1 MSYFTSP
8 DITLGA
14 KLLEIIY
21 FVMGAVTL
29 YTGIKNAADR
39 ENPSRIGTAVF
50 WCSLGI
56 VLAFGRFI
64 PPAVNG
70 VLIIIMT
77 LPAIFKKVKIGKI
90 ETVPEE
96 TIQRMSEKIGM
107 KIFAPALAI
116 GLSAIIFAIF
126 LPSLGAMVGVG
137 AGIIFSIIILMFLSR
152 ENKPIVFLRDS
163 ERLLSTVGSL
173 SMLPMLLASL
183 GAVFTEAGV
192 GKVIA
197 DLVERVVPKGNVSLG
212 IVIFAVGMVLF
223 TMIMGNAFAAIT
235 VMTVGIGAPFAF
247 QYGADPAVVG
257 MLALT
262 CGFCGTLCT
271 PMAANFNIVPVA
283 MLDMKDR
290 MGVIKNQLLPAIL
303 ILGFQ
308 ILYMLLAGK

>member
-21 FVMGAVTL
+21 VVMGAITL

-39 ENPSRIGTAVF
+39 ENPSRIGTGIF

-64 PPAVNG
+64 PSVING
-70 VLIIIMT
+70 ALIILMT
-77 LPAIFKKVKIGKI
+77 IPAIFKKVKIGKI

-96 TIQRMSEKIGM
+96 SIQRMSEKIGM

-116 GLSAIIFAIF
+116 GISAIIFAVF
-126 LPSLGAMVGVG
+126 LPSLGAVVGVG
-137 AGIIFSIIILMFLSR
+137 AGIIVSIIILMLLSR
-152 ENKPIVFLRDS
+152 ENRPIVFLKDS
-163 ERLLSTVGSL
+163 ERLLSTVGPL

-183 GAVFTEAGV
+183 GAIFTEAGV
-192 GKVIA
+192 GGVIA
-197 DLVERVVPKGNVSLG
+197 DLVGRVVPKGNVNLG
-212 IVIFAVGMVLF
+212 IVIFAVGMALF

-235 VMTVGIGAPFAF
+235 VMTVGIGAPFALN
-247 QYGADPAVVG
+247 YGADPAVVG

-290 MGVIKNQLLPAIL
+290 MGVIKNQLLPAVL
-303 ILGFQ
+303 ILVFQ
-308 ILYMLLAGK
+308 IIYMILLK

>member
-1 MSYFTSP
+1 
-8 DITLGA
+8 
-14 KLLEIIY
+14 
-21 FVMGAVTL
+21 
-29 YTGIKNAADR
+29 
-39 ENPSRIGTAVF
+39 
-50 WCSLGI
+50 
-56 VLAFGRFI
+56 
-64 PPAVNG
+64 
-70 VLIIIMT
+70 
-77 LPAIFKKVKIGKI
+77 
-90 ETVPEE
+90 
-96 TIQRMSEKIGM
+96 
-107 KIFAPALAI
+107 
-116 GLSAIIFAIF
+116 
-126 LPSLGAMVGVG
+126 
-137 AGIIFSIIILMFLSR
+137 
-152 ENKPIVFLRDS
+152 
-163 ERLLSTVGSL
+163 
-173 SMLPMLLASL
+173 MLPMLLASL

-197 DLVERVVPKGNVSLG
+197 DLVERVVPKGNVGLG

>member
-21 FVMGAVTL
+21 LVMGAITL
-29 YTGIKNAADR
+29 YTGIKNATDK
-39 ENPSRIGTAVF
+39 ENPSQIGTGVF

-64 PPAVNG
+64 PPVVNG
-70 VLIIIMT
+70 GLIVLMT
-77 LPAIFKKVKIGKI
+77 IPAIFKRVKIGRI
-90 ETVPEE
+90 EDVPEE
-96 TIQRMSEKIGM
+96 SIKRMSEKIGM

-116 GLSAIIFAIF
+116 GISAIIFAIF
-126 LPSLGAMVGVG
+126 LPSLGAVVGVG
-137 AGIIFSIIILMFLSR
+137 AGIIISILILMILSK
-152 ENKPIVFLRDS
+152 ENKPIVFLKDS
-163 ERLLSTVGSL
+163 ERLLSTVGPL

-192 GKVIA
+192 GGVIA
-197 DLVERVVPKGNVSLG
+197 NLVGRVVPKGNVILG
-212 IVIFAVGMVLF
+212 IIIFAVGMALF

-235 VMTVGIGAPFAF
+235 VMTVGIGAPFAL

-290 MGVIKNQLLPAIL
+290 MGVIKNQLLPAVL
-303 ILGFQ
+303 ILSFQ
-308 ILYMLLAGK
+308 IIYMIFVSI

>member
-39 ENPSRIGTAVF
+39 ENPSRIGTGIF
-50 WCSLGI
+50 WCSLGV

-70 VLIIIMT
+70 ILIIIMT
-77 LPAIFKKVKIGKI
+77 LPAIFKKVKMGKI

-116 GLSAIIFAIF
+116 GISAIIFAIF
-126 LPSLGAMVGVG
+126 LPGLGAMVGVG
-137 AGIIFSIIILMFLSR
+137 AGIIFSIIILMVLSR
-152 ENKPIVFLRDS
+152 ENKPIVFLQDS
-163 ERLLSTVGSL
+163 ERLLSTVGPL

-192 GKVIA
+192 GEVIA
-197 DLVERVVPKGNVSLG
+197 DLVGRVVPKGNVNLG
-212 IVIFAVGMVLF
+212 IIIFAVGMALF

-257 MLALT
+257 MVALT

-290 MGVIKNQLLPAIL
+290 MGVIKNQLFPAFL